1 MRGVIAAGGTGSR
14 MGPLTSAVNK
24 HLLPLHD
31 KPMIYYALSTVMA
44 AGIREI
50 VLVTAPEQIGQFE
63 QALGNGSVFG
73 VQISY
78 QAQSGARGVADV
90 LNVAREHLGD
100 DPFAFIL
107 GDNFFYGPGLGRRLA
122 EVRPNQGGHV
132 FAARVSNPRDY
143 GVVVLAP
150 DGTPLDI
157 QEKPAASRSNFAI
170 PGLYFYAPDIW
181 PLLHDLTP
189 SGRGELEI
197 SDLNRAL
204 LERGNLKVEVL
215 PRGTVWLDAGTISA
229 LEKASEF
236 VSVLQ
241 ARQGLLIGC
250 PEEIALVNEW
260 LGPYEVQARGEAL
273 AASEYG
279 QYLQTLA
286 GN

>member
-31 KPMIYYALSTVMA
+31 KPMIYYSLSTVMA

-50 VLVTAPEQIGQFE
+50 VLVTAPEQIEQFGH
-63 QALGNGSVFG
+63 ALGDGSGFG
-73 VQISY
+73 IHLSY

-122 EVRPNQGGHV
+122 EVRPDGGGHV

-143 GVVVLAP
+143 GVVSIAP
-150 DGTPLDI
+150 DGTPTDI
-157 QEKPAASRSNFAI
+157 QEKPAAPASNYAV
-170 PGLYFYAPDIW
+170 PGLYFYTPDIW
-181 PLLHDLTP
+181 PLLSVLTP
-189 SGRGELEI
+189 SDRGELEI

-204 LERGNLKVEVL
+204 LERGNLRVEVL
-215 PRGTVWLDAGTISA
+215 PRGTVWLDAGTIAA

-250 PEEIALVNEW
+250 PEEVALINGWLSANEV
-260 LGPYEVQARGEAL
+260 GARGETL

-279 QYLQTLA
+279 QYLQALA
-286 GN
+286 GV